1 MMSMFD
7 DFHMKKTH
15 SRVPWRYFHM
25 ISDSH
30 VYDIDIIDIMLDYV
44 RSHTAEG
51 KDIIYSNDSRI
62 IIK

>member
-1 MMSMFD
+1 MS
-7 DFHMKKTH
+7 
-15 SRVPWRYFHM
+15 
-25 ISDSH
+25 
-30 VYDIDIIDIMLDYV
+30 YDIDIIDIMLDYV